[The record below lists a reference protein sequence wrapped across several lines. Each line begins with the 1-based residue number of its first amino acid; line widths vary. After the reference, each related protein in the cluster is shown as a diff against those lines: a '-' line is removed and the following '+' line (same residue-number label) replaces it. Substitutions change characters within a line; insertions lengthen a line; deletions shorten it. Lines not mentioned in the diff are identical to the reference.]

1 MPQDRL
7 RDILREFARF
17 SPRSDSPTSRLTVQ
31 QIYEELMT
39 CEQNQ
44 QALDE
49 MEVDPMQED
58 EADQAMDNADQM
70 VYEGPLTLEQS
81 INRDIDGINST
92 RRRMINEL
100 QERLAEAEAYSNEEF
115 IWDLEQQLDW
125 WTNIG

>member
-115 IWDLEQQLDW
+115 IWDLEQQLD
-125 WTNIG
+125 